1 MKTKTK
7 LKYSNEKEDD
17 DKKKK
22 QKKNSMRCSFLFLIL
37 FFFCKFIL
45 LNSIRMYIFAALNRQ
60 NIVNRKH
67 NRTKSMIYYFKP
79 NGINS
84 IDRRYFKRNSH
95 VLVLLNELLIRDSNS
110 NSIGYIC
117 IHFSTEYG
125 RNHNQHR
132 KKIIP

>member
-17 DKKKK
+17 DKKKETE
-22 QKKNSMRCSFLFLIL
+22 KKLYAMLFFVFNPI

-79 NGINS
+79 NGI
-84 IDRRYFKRNSH
+84 
-95 VLVLLNELLIRDSNS
+95 
-110 NSIGYIC
+110 
-117 IHFSTEYG
+117 
-125 RNHNQHR
+125 
-132 KKIIP
+132 